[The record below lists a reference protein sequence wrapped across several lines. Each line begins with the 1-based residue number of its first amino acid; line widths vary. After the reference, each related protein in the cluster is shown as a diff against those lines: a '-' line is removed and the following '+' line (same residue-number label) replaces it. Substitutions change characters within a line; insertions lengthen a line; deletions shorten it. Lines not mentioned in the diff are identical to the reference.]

1 MSPFPTHVPSNGFR
15 LGAGEDVFAFVE
27 LSEFS
32 LALGFTVRF
41 GFGLT
46 DCSGAGVGDSS
57 EIGAGARCVVL
68 RRSVAV
74 RQNARVRFI
83 RAISLKLRHYP
94 KAKQID
100 PLSRI

>member
-15 LGAGEDVFAFVE
+15 LGAGENVFAFVE

-41 GFGLT
+41 GFALA

-57 EIGAGARCVVL
+57 EIGAGAR
-68 RRSVAV
+68 
-74 RQNARVRFI
+74 
-83 RAISLKLRHYP
+83 
-94 KAKQID
+94 
-100 PLSRI
+100 